1 MKFLQLL
8 ENVLHFCVTKP
19 GIFLPLLF
27 VMRCLISSAIASF
40 IAVNNSYFPSLLPEQ
55 LDSTELPPSPRRS
68 AEAQRFPGYKKRLKE
83 RKNKV
88 LWMAFKPVRKKRHRL
103 TTCRQQCFEVKIQV
117 ILILQTSNRIHGA
130 GNLHAPMVRL
140 PPLNTCFNQTG
151 K

>member
-8 ENVLHFCVTKP
+8 ENVLQFCVTKP

-27 VMRCLISSAIASF
+27 VMRSLISSAIASF
-40 IAVNNSYFPSLLPEQ
+40 IAVNNSLLPEQ

-103 TTCRQQCFEVKIQV
+103 TMCRQQCFEVKIQV
-117 ILILQTSNRIHGA
+117 ILILQTSHRIHGA